1 MRNGPS
7 SNRIAL
13 GSYPIRDKPGVIPA
27 CSWKRSCGSSAP
39 GRVAHWA
46 RTNGATMGNREL
58 PDEFGKWNSVFKRF
72 RRWVKADA
80 FHRMFKEMAS
90 DADLEYAMI
99 PSRQI
104 AVQSPAG
111 QWTERS

>member
-1 MRNGPS
+1 MRNGLS
-7 SNRIAL
+7 LSRIAL
-13 GSYPIRDKPGVIPA
+13 GRYPIRDKPCVFLA
-27 CSWKRSCGSSAP
+27 FLWTRSCGPSAP

-80 FHRMFKEMAS
+80 FHRLFKEVAS
-90 DADLEYAMI
+90 DAGLEYAMI

-111 QWTERS
+111 QWTERV